1 MSKSKERRQYSRE
14 FKLKAVRMEENRKPG
29 ETQADVAEALGISV
43 GLLVKWKKKY
53 SETAEDAFLKK
64 DPLLLELERL
74 HKENKSLQEDRD
86 ILKKALSIF
95 GRQEKN

>member
-1 MSKSKERRQYSRE
+1 MKKKERRHFSRE
-14 FKLKAVRMEENRKPG
+14 FKLKAVRMEKNRKPG
-29 ETQADVAEALGISV
+29 ETQNDVAEALGINV

-53 SETAEDAFLKK
+53 AETAEDAFLKK
-64 DPLLLELERL
+64 DPQQLELEKLR
-74 HKENKSLQEDRD
+74 KENKSLQEDRD